1 MADALQSILTQAG
14 LAISPLRAI
23 KTSEQAVVFCRKLG
37 YEIPPGAFGAALSGL
52 GTQAGELVTAV
63 NKLSTAG
70 DDTAILAAIA
80 DLTGRI
86 VAVVKA
92 ISDLHNQIA
101 GGGGGA
107 LPGIAEFPK
116 RLIDF
121 LFLDFLDRQKPNVH
135 TSLHF
140 LGLIENEITPVPGQ
154 PMRLINWNRLGQAF
168 TKPGQ
173 IFDDVYKWNT
183 DLDTGSL
190 LSRLEKMMRA
200 ASLPGGMYPQSATT
214 RSMLGNSSVNL
225 QELRFP
231 LFQKGLTPGTYA
243 QFGITISPAEAQGGK
258 KKGIALLPYL
268 MGTAAFAFDVCDR
281 GELVFNST
289 ADIKG
294 IGVIVR
300 PPMNA
305 EGLLGLAAAFK
316 ATVQIHEKPDKS
328 QEIIL
333 IGTPGGTRLALQ
345 GLGMNS
351 FIQNSA
357 GKLDL
362 GFEGELAAI
371 RLVIKGGDGD
381 GFLQKVLSGINVE
394 AEAALAFGFSLL
406 GGFYFRGGAKLA
418 LDFPLHIELGP
429 LNISGMRIVLAPAND
444 HFSLQAGATIGLSLG
459 PLQGIVENIGLQANL
474 AFKQGNLGPADLSI
488 GFKPPNGVG
497 LSIDAAVVK
506 GGGYLYFDFDK
517 EEYAGVFELSIA
529 EIVTVKAIGL
539 ITTRMPDGSKGFS
552 LLIIITAEFATGIQ
566 LGFGFTLL
574 GVGGLLGLN
583 RTMLLEPIAS
593 GVRTGAI
600 NNIMFPSDP
609 VANAPRIIS
618 DLRTYFPPYE
628 GKFLI
633 GPMVKLGWGTPTLI
647 SLAFGI
653 IIEIP
658 GNIAIVG
665 VMKIALPTE
674 DAPLLVINVAFIGA
688 LEFDKSRVWF
698 FAAMFDSRILFMTM
712 EGEMGLLMDF
722 SDHPNFVLSVG
733 GFHPQFNPPPLPFP
747 SPKRIHIDVLRV
759 PVERITVENYFAVT
773 TNTVQF
779 GARAELF
786 YGVDDFNLHGN
797 FSFDALFQFSPFH
810 FIIDISFSIGMDVFG
825 AGVFSV
831 TLKLTLSGP
840 APWEAKGT
848 ATLSI
853 DLWLFSIDI
862 SVDFD
867 ITWGEADNPKLPSVP
882 AIPILTTEF
891 NKADNWRAALP
902 AGGNLLVTLRKLDAT
917 AEQLVLHPLGTI
929 RVSQR
934 RIPLGIHI
942 DKVGNNPVSDAHLFS
957 VKTNVAN
964 LVVTV
969 KPPQEKFAIAQFQD
983 MSDADKLS
991 RPSFQDIDGGVEL
1004 AYSGRQLGSGKIVKR
1019 IVRYEVKIIDG
1030 DDKYHAFRWFKNIGT
1045 LFFHWLGGAAITR
1058 SSLSFATKKSMV
1070 PTTGAERVKVGQPGF
1085 VIAGTSNNKAL
1096 AEAPVFASEAHAR
1109 DYLNATISKNPAMAE
1124 DIHVIPTFE
1133 AAI

>member
-381 GFLQKVLSGINVE
+381 GFLQKILSGINAE